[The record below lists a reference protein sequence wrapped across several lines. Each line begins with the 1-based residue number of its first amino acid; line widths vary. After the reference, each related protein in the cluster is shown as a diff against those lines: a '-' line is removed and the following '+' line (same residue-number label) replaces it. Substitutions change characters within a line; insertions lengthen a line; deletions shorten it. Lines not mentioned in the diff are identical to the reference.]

1 MIMRHI
7 QHIYSSI
14 RQRIGL
20 PIKKLAT
27 EEDGASTVLS
37 LFLFIMILGITG
49 MSVDLM
55 RLKDRQAR
63 VQDVADRAVITATNL
78 YSPHDP
84 IEIVESYFEKAGLT
98 AALVNVDV
106 SDTGVY
112 REVSVDTSME
122 LDTFFLHL
130 VGLDNIESNV
140 SSTAIQGVGDVEVS
154 LVIDISASMDETRI
168 ESLRDAAKSFAI
180 TALNPDNQGK
190 VSLNV
195 IAFGGNVNIGPDMF
209 EYLNSVHF
217 DQIQVAGAG
226 TVTLLD
232 DAYELNPDAWLEGQ
246 DTVTTDDDD
255 YYPSDLAH
263 CLEIASADF
272 SSPGLPSFGSPQSAH
287 FLSRANAILGSA
299 SVYDAP
305 HWCPLDDMQIQYAEQ
320 EVGDISDPDS
330 LLYFIDNL
338 QLSWGTGT
346 QFGAKMGLALLD
358 PTTQPAFEFLNTRDI
373 VPDDFTNRPLP
384 YGQLGVQKIL
394 VLMTDG
400 ATSHQYVPID
410 FLQPDN
416 LVLPLMSASHR
427 YNRTIWTYKGE
438 NEDLLADVCDLA
450 KDITR
455 NVEVFT
461 VAFESNSSRQSE
473 MESCASSSGHFY
485 SASGSELTT
494 VFDSIAHQISELRL
508 TQ

>member
-7 QHIYSSI
+7 QHIYSTI

-20 PIKKLAT
+20 PIKKLAA
-27 EEDGASTVLS
+27 EEDGAATVLT

-63 VQDVADRAVITATNL
+63 IQDVADRAVIAATNL

-84 IEIVESYFEKAGLT
+84 TEIVESYFEKAGLSE
-98 AALVNVDV
+98 ALVSTNVA
-106 SDTGVY
+106 DTGVY
-112 REVSVDTSME
+112 REVSVDTVME
-122 LDTFFLHL
+122 LDTLFLHL
-130 VGLDNIESNV
+130 VGLDMVESNV

-154 LVIDISASMDETRI
+154 LVIDISASMDGSRI
-168 ESLRDAAKSFAI
+168 ESLREAATSFAI
-180 TALNPDNQGK
+180 TALDPDNQGK

-217 DQIQVAGAG
+217 DQIQVEGAN
-226 TVTLLD
+226 TETLLD
-232 DAYELNPDAWLEGQ
+232 DVYELNPDAWLEGQ
-246 DTVTTDDDD
+246 DTVTTDDDY

-272 SSPGLPSFGSPQSAH
+272 SSSGLPSFGTPQSGH
-287 FLSRANAILGSA
+287 FLSNSAAIYGDA
-299 SVYDAP
+299 SRYDAP
-305 HWCPLDDMQIQYAEQ
+305 HWCPLDDMQIRYAEQ
-320 EVGDISDPDS
+320 DAGDISDPDS

-373 VPDDFTNRPLP
+373 VPDDFTDRPLP

-400 ATSHQYVPID
+400 ETTPQYEPKD
-410 FLQPDN
+410 YLHPDN
-416 LVLPLMSASHR
+416 LVLPLMNGSHR
-427 YNRTIWTYKGE
+427 SNRNRTSLGNANK
-438 NEDLLADVCDLA
+438 LLMADVCDLA
-450 KDITR
+450 KDTTR
-455 NVEVFT
+455 NVEIFT
-461 VAFESNSSRQSE
+461 VAFESNSSVETE